1 MVARPVKKMENESN
15 DWSDLTMHDFIIT
28 FEFENS
34 SSKQIMLS
42 KESYQQLED
51 EITQASGNWWTIKGE
66 LVNLSKVMS
75 IKIVDLTEQRG
86 LN

>member
-1 MVARPVKKMENESN
+1 
-15 DWSDLTMHDFIIT
+15 MHDFIIT

-34 SSKQIMLS
+34 SSKQIMIS

-51 EITQASGNWWTIKGE
+51 EITQAQGNWWTIKGE

-75 IKIVDLTEQRG
+75 VKIVDLTEQRG
-86 LN
+86 LS

>member
-1 MVARPVKKMENESN
+1 MENQTR
-15 DWSDLTMHDFIIT
+15 DWSDFTVHDFIIT

-42 KESYQQLED
+42 RESYQQLEN
-51 EITQASGNWWTIKGE
+51 EITETSSNWWTIKGE

-86 LN
+86 LS

>member
-1 MVARPVKKMENESN
+1 
-15 DWSDLTMHDFIIT
+15 MHDFIIT

-42 KESYQQLED
+42 RESYQQLEN
-51 EITQASGNWWTIKGE
+51 EITETSSNWWTIKGE

-86 LN
+86 LS

>member
-1 MVARPVKKMENESN
+1 
-15 DWSDLTMHDFIIT
+15 MHDFIIT

-34 SSKQIMLS
+34 SSKQIMIS

-51 EITQASGNWWTIKGE
+51 EITQAAGNWWTIKGE

-75 IKIVDLTEQRG
+75 VKIVDLTEQRG
-86 LN
+86 LS

>member
-1 MVARPVKKMENESN
+1 
-15 DWSDLTMHDFIIT
+15 MHDFIIT

-34 SSKQIMLS
+34 SSKQIMIS

-51 EITQASGNWWTIKGE
+51 EITQAKGNWWTIKGE

-75 IKIVDLTEQRG
+75 VKIVDLTEQRG
-86 LN
+86 LS

>member
-1 MVARPVKKMENESN
+1 MQ
-15 DWSDLTMHDFIIT
+15 DFIIT

-34 SSKQIMLS
+34 SSKQIMLT

-51 EITQASGNWWTIKGE
+51 EITQSTNQWWTIKGE

-75 IKIVDLTEQRG
+75 IKIVNLTEQRG
-86 LN
+86 LA